1 MGTIVIYGIFH
12 PDKPDMIRYIG
23 KTKKSIN
30 ERLRQ
35 HIYLSKK
42 NVKRPLY
49 LWITKMLKENKIPEI
64 KVIEKVIKNC
74 LIKSKI
80 ISFDNEIKNISKWTV
95 IGEEGSY
102 HVTHKHNLLN
112 SNVKSAIST
121 VTYLKVPEKL
131 NNDPSGK
138 FYAFLRSNELITISP
153 KVGDIFIFPV
163 WIYHGTYPQSKGTR
177 QTLNL
182 DFKFR

>member
-1 MGTIVIYGIFH
+1 MKFDEDWII
-12 PDKPDMIRYIG
+12 
-23 KTKKSIN
+23 KTKLSNENIQKLLLDIDLTIIENNLTSNIRGKSSFGNIKQY
-30 ERLRQ
+30 ELDE
-35 HIYLSKK
+35 YL
-42 NVKRPLY
+42 N
-49 LWITKMLKENKIPEI
+49 PEI